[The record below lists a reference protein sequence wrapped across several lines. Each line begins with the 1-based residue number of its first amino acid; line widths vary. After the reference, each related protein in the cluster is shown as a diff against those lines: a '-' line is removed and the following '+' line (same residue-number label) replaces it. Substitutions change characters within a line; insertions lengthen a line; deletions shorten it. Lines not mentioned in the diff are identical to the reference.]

1 MFCCSPM
8 AARKKS
14 AQWAGPSRHDGTMTT
29 SLAGREGGTLRV
41 AIVGCGNI
49 AHQHARAYAGSG
61 RTELV
66 GLVDIVPERAEAY
79 VDTYGGRTY
88 PDVTSLMSEAR
99 PDLVSIVT
107 PPGAHAELAAKVLRA
122 GVSVLIEKPPC
133 PTLAEFDIIAEAERA
148 GGGTAYVVF
157 QHRHGSG
164 ARRAAELLGS
174 GALGRPQIAVCETL
188 WFRPDSYFD
197 PDWRGT
203 WSGEGGGPTLGHGI
217 HQIDLLLHLLGPWQ
231 HLTAMAVRQ
240 ARPVEFEDVS
250 LAVVRFENGAV
261 ASVVNSLLSPREL
274 SRIRID
280 TTAGTLELNHVY
292 GYSDADWSFVPV
304 PRASEAA
311 SLGKDPGTRDATGAL
326 RDSTAEVS
334 DGANDAWAASAGM
347 DVPSN
352 HAAQITRLVDDLHAG
367 RTHQTTLASTRST
380 VEFVSGVYASALLGR
395 EILREDLVAGHPFY
409 VDLSGGMAADDI
421 TARMT

>member
-1 MFCCSPM
+1 
-8 AARKKS
+8 
-14 AQWAGPSRHDGTMTT
+14 
-29 SLAGREGGTLRV
+29 
-41 AIVGCGNI
+41 
-49 AHQHARAYAGSG
+49 
-61 RTELV
+61 
-66 GLVDIVPERAEAY
+66 
-79 VDTYGGRTY
+79 
-88 PDVTSLMSEAR
+88 
-99 PDLVSIVT
+99 
-107 PPGAHAELAAKVLRA
+107 
-122 GVSVLIEKPPC
+122 
-133 PTLAEFDIIAEAERA
+133 
-148 GGGTAYVVF
+148 VVF

-280 TTAGTLELNHVY
+280 TTAGTLEVNHVY

-326 RDSTAEVS
+326 RDSTPELS
-334 DGANDAWAASAGM
+334 DGANDAWADSAGI

-409 VDLSGGMAADDI
+409 ADLSGGMAAEEI

>member
-1 MFCCSPM
+1 MTNSG
-8 AARKKS
+8 
-14 AQWAGPSRHDGTMTT
+14 AGTP
-29 SLAGREGGTLRV
+29 GRMLRV
-41 AIVGCGNI
+41 AIVGCGGI
-49 AHQHARAYAGSG
+49 AHQHAQAYAGSG

-79 VDTYGGRTY
+79 ADAYGGRTY

-99 PDLVSIVT
+99 PDLVSNVT
-107 PPGAHAELAAKVLRA
+107 PPGAHAEVTAELLRA
-122 GVSVLIEKPPC
+122 GATVLIEKPPC
-133 PTLAEFDIIAEAERA
+133 PTLAEFDVIAEAERA
-148 GGGTAYVVF
+148 GAGAAYVVF

-174 GALGRPQIAVCETL
+174 GALGRPMVAVCETL

-217 HQIDLLLHLLGPWQ
+217 HQIDLLLHLLGPWH
-231 HLTAMAVRQ
+231 HLTATAVRQ

-250 LAVVRFENGAV
+250 LAMVGFENGAV

-274 SRIRID
+274 SRVRID
-280 TTAGTLELNHVY
+280 TTAGTLEVNHVY
-292 GYSDADWSFVPV
+292 GYGDSDWSFVPV
-304 PRASEAA
+304 PRASAA
-311 SLGKDPGTRDATGAL
+311 ARFGKDPGIRDRTGAL
-326 RDSTAEVS
+326 RDSMPEAS
-334 DGANDAWAASAGM
+334 DAANDVWAASAGI
-347 DVPSN
+347 DIPSN
-352 HAAQITRLVDDLHAG
+352 HAAQITRLVDDLLAG

-380 VEFVSGVYASALLGR
+380 IEFVTGVYASALLGR
-395 EILREDLVAGHPFY
+395 AILRAELVPGHPFY
-409 VDLSGGMAADDI
+409 ANLTGGMAVDDI

>member
-1 MFCCSPM
+1 
-8 AARKKS
+8 
-14 AQWAGPSRHDGTMTT
+14 MTT

-66 GLVDIVPERAEAY
+66 GLVDLVSERAEAY
-79 VDTYGGRTY
+79 ADTYGGRTY

-133 PTLAEFDIIAEAERA
+133 PTLAEFDIVAEAERA

-280 TTAGTLELNHVY
+280 TTAGTLEVNHVY

-326 RDSTAEVS
+326 RDSTPELS
-334 DGANDAWAASAGM
+334 DGANDAWADSAGI

-409 VDLSGGMAADDI
+409 ADLSGGMAAEEI

>member
-1 MFCCSPM
+1 MTN
-8 AARKKS
+8 
-14 AQWAGPSRHDGTMTT
+14 SRIGSQD
-29 SLAGREGGTLRV
+29 RTLRV

-49 AHQHARAYAGSG
+49 AHQHARAYAASG

-66 GLVDIVPERAEAY
+66 GLVDIVAERAEAY
-79 VDTYGGRTY
+79 ADAYGGRTY
-88 PDVTSLMSEAR
+88 PDLTSLMREAR
-99 PDLVSIVT
+99 PDLVSVVT
-107 PPGAHAELAAKVLRA
+107 PPGAHADVAATLLRA
-122 GVSVLIEKPPC
+122 GASVLIEKPPC
-133 PTLAEFDIIAEAERA
+133 PTLAEFDIIADAERT

-174 GALGRPQIAVCETL
+174 GALGRPQVAVCETL

-197 PDWRGT
+197 PAWRGT

-217 HQIDLLLHLLGPWQ
+217 HQIDLLLHLLGPWH
-231 HLTAMAVRQ
+231 HLTAVAVRQ

-280 TTAGTLELNHVY
+280 TAAGTLEVNHVY

-304 PRASEAA
+304 PQASVAA
-311 SLGKDPGTRDATGAL
+311 SLGKNPGTRGITGAL
-326 RDSTAEVS
+326 RDSTPEVS
-334 DGANDAWAASAGM
+334 DGVDDVWAASAGI

-352 HAAQITRLVDDLHAG
+352 HAAQITRLVDDLLAG
-367 RTHQTTLASTRST
+367 RTHQTTLSSTRST
-380 VEFVSGVYASALLGR
+380 LEFVSGVYASALLGTG
-395 EILREDLVAGHPFY
+395 ILRAELVPGHPFY
-409 VDLSGGMAADDI
+409 ADLAGGMAADDI
-421 TARMT
+421 TALMT

>member
-1 MFCCSPM
+1 MTNSPI
-8 AARKKS
+8 
-14 AQWAGPSRHDGTMTT
+14 GTRD
-29 SLAGREGGTLRV
+29 STLRV

-49 AHQHARAYAGSG
+49 AHQHAQAYARSA
-61 RTELV
+61 RTQLV
-66 GLVDIVPERAEAY
+66 GLVDIVPEHAEAY
-79 VDTYGGRTY
+79 ADAYGGPTY
-88 PDVTSLMSEAR
+88 PDVMSLMSEAR
-99 PDLVSIVT
+99 PDLVSIAT
-107 PPGAHAELAAKVLRA
+107 PPGTHAELAAELLQA
-122 GVSVLIEKPPC
+122 GASVLIEKPPC
-133 PTLAEFDIIAEAERA
+133 PTLAEFDVIAEAERA
-148 GGGTAYVVF
+148 GGGNAYVVF

-174 GALGRPQIAVCETL
+174 GALGRPQVAVCETL

-217 HQIDLLLHLLGPWQ
+217 HQFDLLLHLLGPWH
-231 HLTAMAVRQ
+231 HLTAVAVRQ
-240 ARPVEFEDVS
+240 TRPVEFEDAS
-250 LAVVRFENGAV
+250 LAMVGFENGAV

-280 TTAGTLELNHVY
+280 TTVGTLELNHVY
-292 GYSDADWSFVPV
+292 GYSDADWSFAPV
-304 PRASEAA
+304 PPEAA
-311 SLGKDPGTRDATGAL
+311 AANLGKDPGTRDTTRAL
-326 RDSTAEVS
+326 RGATPEAS
-334 DGANDAWAASAGM
+334 DGGNDVWAASAGM

-352 HAAQITRLVDDLHAG
+352 HAAQITGLVDDLLAG

-395 EILREDLVAGHPFY
+395 GILREDLVPGHPFY
-409 VDLSGGMAADDI
+409 ADLSGGMAADDI

>member
-1 MFCCSPM
+1 
-8 AARKKS
+8 
-14 AQWAGPSRHDGTMTT
+14 MTT
-29 SLAGREGGTLRV
+29 SLPGTEDHILRV
-41 AIVGCGNI
+41 AIVGCGGI
-49 AHQHARAYAGSG
+49 AHQHAKAYAASG

-79 VDTYGGRTY
+79 AGAYGGRTY

-99 PDLVSIVT
+99 PDLVSVVT
-107 PPGAHAELAAKVLRA
+107 PPGAHAEVASRLLRA
-122 GVSVLIEKPPC
+122 GASVLIEKPPC
-133 PTLAEFDIIAEAERA
+133 PTLAEFDVVSEAERA
-148 GGGTAYVVF
+148 GAGKAYVVF

-174 GALGRPQIAVCETL
+174 GALGRPQVAVCETL

-203 WSGEGGGPTLGHGI
+203 WAGEGGGPTLGHGI
-217 HQIDLLLHLLGPWQ
+217 HQIDLLLHLLGPWH
-231 HLTAMAVRQ
+231 HLTATAVRQ

-250 LAVVRFENGAV
+250 LAMVGFENGAV

-280 TTAGTLELNHVY
+280 TTAGTLEVNHVY
-292 GYSDADWSFVPV
+292 GYRDADWSFFPL
-304 PRASEAA
+304 PNAA
-311 SLGKDPGTRDATGAL
+311 AAANLGKDPGIRDTTGAL
-326 RDSTAEVS
+326 RDSTPAS
-334 DGANDAWAASAGM
+334 NGANDVWAASAGS

-352 HAAQITRLVDDLHAG
+352 HAAQITRLIDDLLAG
-367 RTHQTTLASTRST
+367 RTHQTTLASTRGT

-395 EILREDLVAGHPFY
+395 GILRDELVPGHPFY
-409 VDLSGGMAADDI
+409 ADLSGGMAAEDI

>member
-1 MFCCSPM
+1 
-8 AARKKS
+8 
-14 AQWAGPSRHDGTMTT
+14 MTT
-29 SLAGREGGTLRV
+29 SLASTEGGTLRV

-79 VDTYGGRTY
+79 ADTYGGRTY

-133 PTLAEFDIIAEAERA
+133 PTLAEFDVIAEAERA

-261 ASVVNSLLSPREL
+261 ASVINSLLSPREL

-311 SLGKDPGTRDATGAL
+311 SLGKDPGTRDATGVL
-326 RDSTAEVS
+326 RDSTPEVS
-334 DGANDAWAASAGM
+334 DGANDAWAASAGI

-409 VDLSGGMAADDI
+409 ADLSGGMAAEEI

>member
-1 MFCCSPM
+1 M
-8 AARKKS
+8 
-14 AQWAGPSRHDGTMTT
+14 
-29 SLAGREGGTLRV
+29 
-41 AIVGCGNI
+41 
-49 AHQHARAYAGSG
+49 
-61 RTELV
+61 V

-79 VDTYGGRTY
+79 ADAYGGRTY

-99 PDLVSIVT
+99 PDLVSVVT
-107 PPGAHAELAAKVLRA
+107 PPGAHAEVAANLLRA
-122 GVSVLIEKPPC
+122 GGSVLIEKPPC
-133 PTLAEFDIIAEAERA
+133 PTLAEFDVVAEAERA
-148 GGGTAYVVF
+148 GAGTAYVVF

-174 GALGRPQIAVCETL
+174 GALGRPQVAVCETL

-197 PDWRGT
+197 PAWRGT

-217 HQIDLLLHLLGPWQ
+217 HQIDLLLHLLGPWH
-231 HLTAMAVRQ
+231 HLTAIAVRQ

-250 LAVVRFENGAV
+250 LAMVGFENGAV

-280 TTAGTLELNHVY
+280 TTAGTLEVNHVY

-304 PRASEAA
+304 PRASAAA
-311 SLGKDPGTRDATGAL
+311 SLGKDPGIRDTTGAL
-326 RDSTAEVS
+326 RDSTPEAS
-334 DGANDAWAASAGM
+334 DGANDVWAASAGI

-352 HAAQITRLVDDLHAG
+352 HAAQITRLVDDLLAG

-380 VEFVSGVYASALLGR
+380 VEFVSGVYASALLGTA
-395 EILREDLVAGHPFY
+395 ILRAELVPGHPFY
-409 VDLSGGMAADDI
+409 ADLTGGMAADDI

>member
-1 MFCCSPM
+1 
-8 AARKKS
+8 
-14 AQWAGPSRHDGTMTT
+14 MTT

-79 VDTYGGRTY
+79 ADTYGGRTY
-88 PDVTSLMSEAR
+88 PDVTSLMSDAR

-133 PTLAEFDIIAEAERA
+133 PTLAEFDIVAEAERA

-164 ARRAAELLGS
+164 ARKAAELLGS

-217 HQIDLLLHLLGPWQ
+217 HQVDLLLHLLGPWQ

-261 ASVVNSLLSPREL
+261 ASVVNSLLSPHEL

-280 TTAGTLELNHVY
+280 ATAGTLELNHVY

-311 SLGKDPGTRDATGAL
+311 SLGKDPGTRDATGAV
-326 RDSTAEVS
+326 RDSTPEVS
-334 DGANDAWAASAGM
+334 DGANDAWAASASI

-352 HAAQITRLVDDLHAG
+352 HAAQITRLVDDLLAG

-409 VDLSGGMAADDI
+409 VDLSGGMAAEDI

>member
-1 MFCCSPM
+1 
-8 AARKKS
+8 
-14 AQWAGPSRHDGTMTT
+14 MTT
-29 SLAGREGGTLRV
+29 SLAGTEGGPLRV

-49 AHQHARAYAGSG
+49 AHQHARAYAGSD

-79 VDTYGGRTY
+79 ADTYGGRTY

-133 PTLAEFDIIAEAERA
+133 PTLAEFDIVAEAERA

-261 ASVVNSLLSPREL
+261 ASVINSLLSPREL

-311 SLGKDPGTRDATGAL
+311 SLGKDPGTRDATGVL
-326 RDSTAEVS
+326 RDSTPEVS
-334 DGANDAWAASAGM
+334 DGANDAWAASAGI

-409 VDLSGGMAADDI
+409 ADLSGGMAAEEI